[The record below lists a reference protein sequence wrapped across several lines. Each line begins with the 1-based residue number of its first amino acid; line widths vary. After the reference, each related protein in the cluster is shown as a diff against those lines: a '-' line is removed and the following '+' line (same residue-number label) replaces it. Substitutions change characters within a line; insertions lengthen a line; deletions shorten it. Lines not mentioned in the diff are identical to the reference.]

1 MWKNLK
7 ISQHICVHAAHTHT
21 HTRCPMENEQIN
33 WTPRSELCAYA
44 QTAATDDE
52 KWEKRLHHHHR
63 PDLHPCR
70 SSSIKSILCGA
81 SWQRLIPGHRLCL
94 YSENWLAVGINDF
107 VWIHCG
113 ILWCRM
119 LCITFRCRI
128 RFLLCNKSVHVT
140 ECVFNGLKNIKCRN
154 NKINEKNLFSYS
166 REWHVL
172 FLILAKI
179 AWNFFHYDKPNIH
192 SMNRKT
198 ATVAYTAHR
207 LIFIFHH
214 YYPSLLRS

>member
-1 MWKNLK
+1 
-7 ISQHICVHAAHTHT
+7 
-21 HTRCPMENEQIN
+21 
-33 WTPRSELCAYA
+33 
-44 QTAATDDE
+44 
-52 KWEKRLHHHHR
+52 
-63 PDLHPCR
+63 
-70 SSSIKSILCGA
+70 
-81 SWQRLIPGHRLCL
+81 
-94 YSENWLAVGINDF
+94 
-107 VWIHCG
+107 
-113 ILWCRM
+113 M

-214 YYPSLLRS
+214 YYPAILISFAFIKVRLICSALRFEMSTFSCCVCVFYIQYLFTARRMCECVFMK